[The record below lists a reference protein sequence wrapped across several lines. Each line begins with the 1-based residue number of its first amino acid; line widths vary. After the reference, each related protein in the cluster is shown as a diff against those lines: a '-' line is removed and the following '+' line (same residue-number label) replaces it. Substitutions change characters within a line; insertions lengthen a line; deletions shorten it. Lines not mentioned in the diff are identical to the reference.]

1 MIHHLFIGYTP
12 SNKQIVQEICDVLRD
27 MKFSVYSK
35 SLDEEQVLMEETK
48 TAIVQ
53 SEKVLLMGEA
63 KSKILTQTIM
73 FVSKTKDNGSIFLY
87 VDTKALSLSLKFFIG
102 KMNAIDSSE
111 GTWQSLIYCMFGD
124 DISALL
130 SEAKELHVVEKR
142 GLYGFADEDERILI
156 PCQWI
161 GCGIFSEG
169 LAPVQLADNMWGY
182 IDTQGC
188 LAIPYKLNNARPFMK
203 GYGKAVVQNRMGKWV
218 YMDKDGA
225 MDESSADNDPFG
237 TLSPE
242 GMEANYALSM
252 EMEEDLRKAME

>member
-1 MIHHLFIGYTP
+1 MKHNLFVGYTP
-12 SNKQIVQEICDVLRD
+12 SNKRTAKEVCNVLGD
-27 MKFSVYSK
+27 MKLSVYSE
-35 SLDEEQVLMEETK
+35 SLDEEQALMEETK

-53 SEKVLLMGEA
+53 SEKVLLMGDA
-63 KSKILTQTIM
+63 KSKILTQTILY
-73 FVSKTKDNGSIFLY
+73 VSKTRDNGSIFLY

-102 KMNAIDSSE
+102 KMNVIDSSE
-111 GTWQSLIYCMFGD
+111 GMWQSLIYRMFGD

-130 SEAKELHVVEKR
+130 SEAKELHIVEKR

-169 LAPVQLADNMWGY
+169 LAPVQLTDNMWGY
-182 IDTQGC
+182 IDIQGR
-188 LAIPYKLNNARPFMK
+188 LAIPYKLKNARPFMK
-203 GYGKAVVQNRMGKWV
+203 GYGIAVVQNRMGKWV

-225 MDESSADNDPFG
+225 MDESCTDNDSFG

-242 GMEANYALSM
+242 SMEANYAVSM
-252 EMEEDLRKAME
+252 EMEEDLAGII